1 MQCPYCGTN
10 NPPKAKF
17 CPECGGQLNNEPE
30 VETPYVPGTQPSD
43 GQSRPTPPQMPAQS
57 QANTTSAKRKRRP
70 AVVVGIVAAFTVLLA
85 VTVVGVVAC
94 STIMGGHVGFG
105 SNTHGVIFRI
115 NISNG
120 YDTSS
125 SRIPVQITG
134 TDIDGNNV
142 DKTVFLAYSGV
153 DVELPEGTYEAKVVG
168 SPISSSGTIYKIPEF
183 VAHFELSG
191 LDPDETYELPGSQA
205 FSFIAI
211 DPEDLTDE
219 QVEDAIAWARKDE
232 QSGADVGTLEK
243 AIERRRNR
251 TKS

>member
-1 MQCPYCGTN
+1 M
-10 NPPKAKF
+10 
-17 CPECGGQLNNEPE
+17 
-30 VETPYVPGTQPSD
+30 
-43 GQSRPTPPQMPAQS
+43 
-57 QANTTSAKRKRRP
+57 
-70 AVVVGIVAAFTVLLA
+70 VVGIVAAFTVLLA

-153 DVELPEGTYEAKVVG
+153 DVELPEGAKRFR
-168 SPISSSGTIYKIPEF
+168 S
-183 VAHFELSG
+183 
-191 LDPDETYELPGSQA
+191 
-205 FSFIAI
+205 
-211 DPEDLTDE
+211 
-219 QVEDAIAWARKDE
+219 
-232 QSGADVGTLEK
+232 
-243 AIERRRNR
+243 RRNV
-251 TKS
+251 